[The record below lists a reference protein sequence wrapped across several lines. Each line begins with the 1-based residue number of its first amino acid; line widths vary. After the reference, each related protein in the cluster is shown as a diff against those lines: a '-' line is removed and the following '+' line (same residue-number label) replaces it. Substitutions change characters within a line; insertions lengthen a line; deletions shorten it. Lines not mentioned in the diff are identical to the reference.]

1 MKRNGCL
8 LGTSHFELSMF
19 RLELHSRRSAE
30 PFTGPN
36 ATHCFLPANQLI
48 ISLSPFLPH
57 QNSFELS
64 CQMESIHLRAFD
76 KLKLVVEL
84 DFSWNKLNFVPVPQ
98 IRQLSL
104 LRRLTMRGNPLYAL
118 NETTIAARASG
129 AKQQPETSSPSDGFL
144 RWRSSQAATKNERLP
159 DDELLEGPLFAD
171 MNRLFETY
179 PELVRALVDQH
190 TNFQMDHANAIKTAN
205 RRDRNGVDRLAATD
219 LKIMQALLQQDDSAG
234 EADSATSLQDVGVDE
249 TDLID
254 NGAQSPADN
263 ELDGGA
269 NKLNTAPTQI
279 GAYFPHLQELDF
291 GQCKLNYIKW
301 TVLEHFNQLKRLYLD
316 GNQLR

>member
-1 MKRNGCL
+1 
-8 LGTSHFELSMF
+8 
-19 RLELHSRRSAE
+19 
-30 PFTGPN
+30 
-36 ATHCFLPANQLI
+36 
-48 ISLSPFLPH
+48 
-57 QNSFELS
+57 
-64 CQMESIHLRAFD
+64 MESIHSRAFD

-84 DFSWNKLNFVPVPQ
+84 DFSWNKLNFVPVAQ

-118 NETTIAARASG
+118 NETTIADRQLQSSQSQWTSKANS
-129 AKQQPETSSPSDGFL
+129 QQPTTSSPSGGFF
-144 RWRSSQAATKNERLP
+144 RWRTGQAAIKNERT
-159 DDELLEGPLFAD
+159 DDELLDGPLFAE

-179 PELVRALVDQH
+179 PELVRSLVNQH
-190 TNFQMDHANAIKTAN
+190 TNFQLDHANAIKTSN
-205 RRDRNGVDRLAATD
+205 LRDKNGADRLAALE
-219 LKIMQALLQQDDSAG
+219 LKIMQALLQQDDSG
-234 EADSATSLQDVGVDE
+234 EADSTASLQDVGVEE

-254 NGAQSPADN
+254 NGAQPPVDN

-269 NKLNTAPTQI
+269 NKLNSAPTQI

-301 TVLEHFNQLKRLYLD
+301 TVLEHFSQLKRLYLD